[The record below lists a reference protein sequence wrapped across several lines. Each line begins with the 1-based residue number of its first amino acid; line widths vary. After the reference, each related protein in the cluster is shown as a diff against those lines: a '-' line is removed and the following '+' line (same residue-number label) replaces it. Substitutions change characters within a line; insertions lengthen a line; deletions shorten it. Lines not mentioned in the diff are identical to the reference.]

1 MFRSWQ
7 QDERM
12 NFDQEVGLRLSV
24 FMVLELSAQTF
35 QARLKAV
42 THISVILNNQHQKI
56 KGEST
61 SQYIFNN
68 IFNRPRFW
76 AIPGRP

>member
-24 FMVLELSAQTF
+24 FMVVELSAQTF

-42 THISVILNNQHQKI
+42 THISDIL
-56 KGEST
+56 
-61 SQYIFNN
+61 
-68 IFNRPRFW
+68 
-76 AIPGRP
+76 

>member
-24 FMVLELSAQTF
+24 LMVPELSAQTI
-35 QARLKAV
+35 QTRLKAV
-42 THISVILNNQHQKI
+42 TNISDILKNQHQKI
-56 KGEST
+56 KGESK

-68 IFNRPRFW
+68 ILTMHF
-76 AIPGRP
+76 GYL